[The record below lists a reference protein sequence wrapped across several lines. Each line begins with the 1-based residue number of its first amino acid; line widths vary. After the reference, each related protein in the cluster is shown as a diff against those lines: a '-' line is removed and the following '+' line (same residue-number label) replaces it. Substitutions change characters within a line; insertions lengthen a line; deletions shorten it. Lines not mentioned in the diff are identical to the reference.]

1 MAEASW
7 RRACCEISSLRLVA
21 AWVLLPLL
29 LPFLFYF
36 PFSYLSHGWLAV
48 IPGMGAMALMP
59 LLSFPLLVAKQF
71 CIDAF
76 WIVSSASAFF
86 HSVLCVQGL
95 LTSLF
100 LLIGYGVCGLRGR
113 GMLSKGCWTTT
124 GVDQSGSM
132 LRSAELRLSAFRDR
146 ALLR

>member
-1 MAEASW
+1 
-7 RRACCEISSLRLVA
+7 
-21 AWVLLPLL
+21 
-29 LPFLFYF
+29 
-36 PFSYLSHGWLAV
+36 
-48 IPGMGAMALMP
+48 MP
-59 LLSFPLLVAKQF
+59 LASYPLLVAKQF
-71 CIDAF
+71 CISSIDAF

-100 LLIGYGVCGLRGR
+100 LLIGYGVCGLRGG
-113 GMLSKGCWTTT
+113 GMLSKGSCTNAAPCFAPMLSKGGCWTTP
-124 GVDQSGSM
+124 GVDQSGGM

>member
-1 MAEASW
+1 VAEASW

-86 HSVLCVQGL
+86 RSVIVCPGVANKSIPVDWVWCVWAAWPWDAEQRMLDHNRGGPEWKHAAVSPAPL
-95 LTSLF
+95 
-100 LLIGYGVCGLRGR
+100 VC
-113 GMLSKGCWTTT
+113 
-124 GVDQSGSM
+124 
-132 LRSAELRLSAFRDR
+132 FP
-146 ALLR
+146 